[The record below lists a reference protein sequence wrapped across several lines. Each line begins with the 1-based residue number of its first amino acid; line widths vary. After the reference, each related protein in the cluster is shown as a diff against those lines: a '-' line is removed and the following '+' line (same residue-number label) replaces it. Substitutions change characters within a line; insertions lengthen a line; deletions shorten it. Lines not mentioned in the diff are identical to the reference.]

1 MVIKKINKEG
11 DNVKD
16 LGKYILSAI
25 IFFIVF
31 SVCEYLPRPINWF
44 TVIIVTLIF
53 SIINAVCQI
62 IFKKINKKQ

>member
-1 MVIKKINKEG
+1 M
-11 DNVKD
+11 KD

-53 SIINAVCQI
+53 YIINAICQI
-62 IFKKINKKQ
+62 MLKKIKKKQ

>member
-1 MVIKKINKEG
+1 MRQEIE
-11 DNVKD
+11 
-16 LGKYILSAI
+16 KYILSAI

-53 SIINAVCQI
+53 SIINAICQI
-62 IFKKINKKQ
+62 ILKKIKNKV